1 METPSDATYWEE
13 LYRIAKDLKKND
25 KGFWKSF
32 TELGALVG
40 WLHYRGKCAY
50 CQRELV
56 QEGQLIGG
64 AGTTDHLLPIT
75 RFPKLGFKSPFNAAP
90 TCASWNSIT
99 GLLDRQTA
107 TSEYP
112 NPDELNWETHKMWV
126 SRARTFIA
134 AKRAEAT
141 GRFKGE
147 DANWKRALERRNAL
161 GPDSATE
168 PFTEPQPRS

>member
-75 RFPKLGFKSPFNAAP
+75 RFPKLGFKSPFNVRELELHKGVTGP
-90 TCASWNSIT
+90 PNS
-99 GLLDRQTA
+99 DFR
-107 TSEYP
+107 
-112 NPDELNWETHKMWV
+112 V
-126 SRARTFIA
+126 SQ
-134 AKRAEAT
+134 
-141 GRFKGE
+141 
-147 DANWKRALERRNAL
+147 
-161 GPDSATE
+161 S
-168 PFTEPQPRS
+168 